1 MKTAAGIWCEW
12 QLRMSKELTEL
23 YAARGVDI
31 SKASVISIHSMPT
44 SMSILHAAGFG
55 PGWLDEDASR
65 KMDDDGVLHLPDL
78 GLDPVAIIFEE
89 GMAIARGNQIMGVL
103 YSKSAGRCDVVVRTL
118 ANDSW
123 HVVSYPVYDA
133 NMSVAEAVEC
143 DAHWPFFC
151 PDGDLTSPDGRMWSP
166 LVYALTVAAC
176 AYGGRSKSY
185 PSFTDR
191 HNTKKLR
198 KVGIVPRPYYTLRL
212 KQVRVEGAPRKGG
225 NGGRTLAYRHKRK
238 GHERLRVR
246 YVSTK
251 DTKRIWAM
259 RKRGYLFYRRRQ
271 LTGEV
276 ITKLADRSKR
286 MPDEGEMVAIHTTV
300 IKESMVGDDSLP
312 FVPSLR
318 TL

>member
-1 MKTAAGIWCEW
+1 
-12 QLRMSKELTEL
+12 MSEHLPAL

-31 SKASVISIHSMPT
+31 SKASVISIHSMST
-44 SMSILHAAGFG
+44 SLSILHAAGFG
-55 PGWLDEDASR
+55 HGWLEGEASR

-89 GMAIARGNQIMGVL
+89 SLTLEAGSQLMGVL

-118 ANDSW
+118 DNDAW
-123 HVVSYPVYDA
+123 HVLSYPMYDA
-133 NMSVAEAVEC
+133 GMSVDEARAC
-143 DAHWPFFC
+143 DEDWPFFC
-151 PDGDLTSPDGRMWSP
+151 PDGDLVSPDGRVWAP

-176 AYGGRSKSY
+176 AYGGRGKSY
-185 PSFTDR
+185 PSFTDKY
-191 HNTKKLR
+191 NTKKLR

-212 KQVRVEGAPRKGG
+212 KQDRSTGAPRRDTRS
-225 NGGRTLAYRHKRK
+225 GRTLAYRHRRK

-246 YVSTK
+246 YVSTQ

-259 RKRGYLFYRRRQ
+259 RKRGYLFYRKRQ

-286 MPDEGEMVAIHTTV
+286 MPDHGEMVAIHTTV
-300 IKESMVGDDSLP
+300 IKEAMVGGDSLP
-312 FVPSLR
+312 FVPCLR
-318 TL
+318 VL

>member
-1 MKTAAGIWCEW
+1 
-12 QLRMSKELTEL
+12 MSKELTEL

-31 SKASVISIHSMPT
+31 SKSSVISIHSMPT
-44 SMSILHAAGFG
+44 SVSILREAGFG
-55 PGWLDEDASR
+55 DKLFDGETSR

-78 GLDPVAIIFEE
+78 GLDPVAIIFDESV
-89 GMAIARGNQIMGVL
+89 AIARGNQLMGAL
-103 YSKSAGRCDVVVRTL
+103 YSKSAGRCDVVVRVL
-118 ANDSW
+118 DNDAW

-133 NMSVAEAVEC
+133 NISVAEAREC
-143 DAHWPFFC
+143 ADDWPFFC
-151 PDGDLTSPDGRMWSP
+151 PDGGLASPGGRMWSP
-166 LVYALTVAAC
+166 IVYALTVAAC

-185 PSFTDR
+185 PSFTDK

-212 KQVRVEGAPRKGG
+212 KQVRVEGSPRKGG
-225 NGGRTLAYRHKRK
+225 NGGRALAYRHKRK

-318 TL
+318 VL